1 MQEIKIIE
9 PGLQVILQRD
19 PTALENSWPHLPAFR
34 IGDVASVADEMVEE
48 QTITAIVLFP
58 DLQVQA
64 EMIWGYKLGHEGN
77 IFYPEDSL
85 IVIAS

>member
-48 QTITAIVLFP
+48 KTVTAIVLFP
-58 DLQVQA
+58 DLQAPA